1 MANIALQDGK
11 VILKDGKVSCSCCEA
26 PVSSCGCFI
35 VSGALKAIIDAATT
49 VSVNG
54 TSDSWDPAGTN
65 ITNIPFVP
73 SAYITYSSGVLC
85 ITADNGDSTSW
96 LLPDG
101 KTVAECQSPV
111 IPFPPGPDTMT
122 VNGNILQAVNW
133 FGVTITPTPNIV
145 FT

>member
-1 MANIALQDGK
+1 MPNVALQDGK
-11 VILKDGKVSCSCCEA
+11 VILKDGNVSCTCCEA
-26 PVSSCGCFI
+26 PAASCGCFI
-35 VSGALKAIIDAATT
+35 VSGALKTIIDSATT

-54 TSDSWDPAGTN
+54 TSAPWNPAGTY
-65 ITNIPFVP
+65 IPNPFLVP
-73 SAYITYSSGVLC
+73 SANISYSSGTLC

-96 LLPDG
+96 LLPAG
-101 KTVAECQSPV
+101 KTVAECPSPI

-133 FGVTITPTPNIV
+133 FASTMTPTPNIV